1 MTNNPNFYNIVTNT
15 WNYNPIFILSHQHS
29 EKFIYL
35 FSILDTISE
44 TDPDEMYEEIEELE
58 NLVGLLQE
66 PNQEI
71 KREFSK
77 VRIRKPEKLQ
87 LLLKSI
93 VRFKQL
99 KFLRYMIAIESLWTA
114 FIQLLSNKKAFLL
127 SSSFKNCVFYIL
139 KGQKEAKRSIYD
151 LIKYRIFI

>member
-1 MTNNPNFYNIVTNT
+1 
-15 WNYNPIFILSHQHS
+15 
-29 EKFIYL
+29 
-35 FSILDTISE
+35 
-44 TDPDEMYEEIEELE
+44 MYEEIEELE

-71 KREFSK
+71 KREFTK

-99 KFLRYMIAIESLWTA
+99 KFLRYMIVIESL
-114 FIQLLSNKKAFLL
+114 
-127 SSSFKNCVFYIL
+127 
-139 KGQKEAKRSIYD
+139 
-151 LIKYRIFI
+151 

>member
-1 MTNNPNFYNIVTNT
+1 
-15 WNYNPIFILSHQHS
+15 
-29 EKFIYL
+29 
-35 FSILDTISE
+35 
-44 TDPDEMYEEIEELE
+44 MYEEIEELE

-77 VRIRKPEKLQ
+77 IRIRKPEKLQ

-139 KGQKEAKRSIYD
+139 KGQKEANRWIYD

>member
-1 MTNNPNFYNIVTNT
+1 MSPKFSTING
-15 WNYNPIFILSHQHS
+15 HQHS
-29 EKFIYL
+29 ENFKIY

-44 TDPDEMYEEIEELE
+44 TDTDEMYEEIEELE

-99 KFLRYMIAIESLWTA
+99 KFLRYMIAIESL
-114 FIQLLSNKKAFLL
+114 
-127 SSSFKNCVFYIL
+127 
-139 KGQKEAKRSIYD
+139 
-151 LIKYRIFI
+151 